1 MESLASGHSITLA
14 KYDEKTGNS
23 YLFLVSNIYY

>member
-1 MESLASGHSITLA
+1 MESLAAGHTITIT
-14 KYDEKTGNS
+14 KYDEKQGNS